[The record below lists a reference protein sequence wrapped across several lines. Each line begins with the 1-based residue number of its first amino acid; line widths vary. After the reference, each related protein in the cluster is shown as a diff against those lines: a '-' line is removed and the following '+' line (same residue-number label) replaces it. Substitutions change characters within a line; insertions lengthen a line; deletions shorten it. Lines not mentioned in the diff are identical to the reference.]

1 MKSRTNPEAPNPA
14 LTNSET
20 LLLKPGLA
28 QCCFGASLDGSRDLG
43 TWTSKSLT
51 GPRLSTFSHASLQ
64 TQSFHSI
71 NHFGPLQRERKNGFL
86 FLGTSVGNP
95 ELTDQETVE
104 GDKENSRARSRRAT
118 QKLRFMKSDIRE
130 MMRWRRTLEIEK
142 LKRFDWREIVERRA
156 RHN

>member
-1 MKSRTNPEAPNPA
+1 MNPRSNQQAPNHT

-20 LLLKPGLA
+20 LLSKPHLA

-51 GPRLSTFSHASLQ
+51 GPRLSTLSHASLL
-64 TQSFHSI
+64 TQALHSI
-71 NHFGPLQRERKNGFL
+71 NHFGPLERERKNGFL
-86 FLGTSVGNP
+86 FLGTSGRSP
-95 ELTDQETVE
+95 EVTEEESME
-104 GDKENSRARSRRAT
+104 GDKENSRNRSRRAT

-142 LKRFDWREIVERRA
+142 LKRFDWRDIVQRRDKD
-156 RHN
+156 N